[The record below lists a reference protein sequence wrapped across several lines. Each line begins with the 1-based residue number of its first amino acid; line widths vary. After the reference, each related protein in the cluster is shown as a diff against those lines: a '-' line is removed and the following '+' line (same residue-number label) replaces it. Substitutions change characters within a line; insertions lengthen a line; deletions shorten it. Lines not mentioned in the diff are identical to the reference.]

1 VNEEPPFLKQ
11 KFNVFIGEG
20 VVFESTI
27 VHRTVNKHQLHQETK
42 KATSKMSTNIRSHY
56 KKLLIRTKDLIVL
69 SSAQSVI
76 HWDMETMMPPKAVEQ
91 RSQQL
96 ALLSR
101 ISHKMSTAPE
111 IGKLLN
117 AILTSPQYD
126 SLGEVEKRNVHLIK
140 KNYDEQTALPERL
153 VVELAKQQAITV
165 NTWKKAKKAKNF
177 AVLKP
182 ELEKLVALS
191 KQAAQSLMQVKETAT
206 PYDALLDGYEPK
218 MTADT
223 IAAIFSQLQRGLAAL
238 LEKIQNRQHQP
249 DTSILRICIPT
260 EKQRKIAHALAQA
273 LGYDTTSPA
282 AGGRID
288 ETEHPFTSG
297 YYDDVRVTTHYYPD
311 NCDSSIF
318 SVLHETGHALYEQ
331 NLNPNWKYQPTG
343 SPCSFGIHESQS
355 RLYENIIGRS
365 KEFWTHMLPKL
376 KKIAAPALADVSLS
390 QFVHAINKVE
400 PSKIRIEADEVTYN
414 LHVIIRF
421 RIEKDLFADKISVS
435 ELPEIWNQKYEEHL
449 GVCVENDSEGAMQDT
464 HWASGLYGYFPTY
477 ALGNIYS
484 GQLRASLARDIQDWR
499 SQLAQGN
506 LEDMRVWLTKNVYSY
521 GDLYDPA
528 DLMRRITGNKIDSEP
543 YLEYLREKYSGLYG
557 F

>member
-1 VNEEPPFLKQ
+1 MN
-11 KFNVFIGEG
+11 
-20 VVFESTI
+20 
-27 VHRTVNKHQLHQETK
+27 
-42 KATSKMSTNIRSHY
+42 SKIQSAY
-56 KKLLIRTKDLIVL
+56 KSLLNRTKDLVVLQSAEAIV
-69 SSAQSVI
+69 

-117 AILTSPQYD
+117 AILADPQYD
-126 SLGEVEKRNVHLIK
+126 VLGEVEKRNVYLIK
-140 KNYDEQTALPERL
+140 KNYDEQTALPEKL
-153 VVELAKQQAITV
+153 VAEIAKQQAITV
-165 NTWKKAKKAKNF
+165 NVWKKAKKAKNF
-177 AVLKP
+177 ALLKP

-191 KQAAQSLMQVKETAT
+191 KQAAQILMQVKATAT
-206 PYDALLDGYEPK
+206 PYDALLDNYEPE
-218 MTADT
+218 MTSDA
-223 IAAIFSQLQRGLAAL
+223 IAVTFNQLQQGLAKL
-238 LEKIQNRQHQP
+238 LEKIQNSQNQP
-249 DTSILRICIPT
+249 DANVLRVRIPV
-260 EKQRKIAHALAQA
+260 EKQRKIAQALTQT
-273 LGYDTTSPA
+273 LGYDTTSTK

-311 NCDSSIF
+311 NYTSSIF

-331 NLNPNWKYQPTG
+331 NLNPNWKYQPAG

-365 KEFWTHMLPKL
+365 REFWTHMLPKL
-376 KKIAAPALADVSLS
+376 KQITAPALANVDLS
-390 QFVHAINKVE
+390 QFVHAINKVQ

-414 LHVIIRF
+414 LHVIVRF
-421 RIEKDLFADKISVS
+421 QIEKDLFADKIAVT
-435 ELPEIWNQKYEEHL
+435 ELPETWNQKYEEKL
-449 GVCVENDSEGAMQDT
+449 GVKVENDAEGAMQDT

-484 GQLRASLARDIQDWR
+484 GQLLAALEKDVQDWR
-499 SQLAQGN
+499 RQLVQGN
-506 LEDMRVWLTKNVYSY
+506 LEGIRLWLAKNVHSY

-528 DLMRRITGNKIDSEP
+528 DLIRRITGKELDAEP
-543 YLEYLREKYSGLYG
+543 YLEYLGEKYRKLYG